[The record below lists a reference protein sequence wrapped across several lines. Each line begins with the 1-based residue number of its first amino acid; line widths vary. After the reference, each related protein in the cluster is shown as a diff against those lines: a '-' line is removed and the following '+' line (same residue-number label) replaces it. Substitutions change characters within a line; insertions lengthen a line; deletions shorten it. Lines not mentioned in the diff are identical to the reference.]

1 MFGRQ
6 VFEREGHGGCGGRR
20 FEGREE
26 FGGPEQW
33 AERRFAGIRGGGFEM
48 PGGFGP
54 GRHGGFGRGFGRGFG
69 EGRERMFDAG
79 EIRLVILRLLSNEPS
94 YGYQLIK
101 TMEARLGGGYTPSAG
116 VVYPTLTMLEEEG
129 LITAAETSG
138 KKVYS
143 VTEEGLKYLEANK
156 ERVGQLFERLEE
168 TGRGFKR
175 GRAPELMKAFMDLRG
190 AVMSKMWR
198 RGTRVRSRSRRSRKR
213 FTRLRK
219 RSTSCKAAF
228 GRHLLASSK
237 AFAVKLYCNR
247 EKRRC

>member
-1 MFGRQ
+1 
-6 VFEREGHGGCGGRR
+6 
-20 FEGREE
+20 
-26 FGGPEQW
+26 
-33 AERRFAGIRGGGFEM
+33 M

-54 GRHGGFGRGFGRGFG
+54 GRGDFAGRGFGRGFG
-69 EGRERMFDAG
+69 RVFGEGRERLFDAG
-79 EIRLVILRLLSNEPS
+79 EIRLVILRLLSSEPS

-101 TMEARLGGGYTPSAG
+101 TMEERLGGGYTPSAG

-129 LITAAETSG
+129 LIAATQTEG

-198 RGTRVRSRSRRSRKR
+198 RNATPEQIKR
-213 FTRLRK
+213 IAEAIH
-219 RSTSCKAAF
+219 KAAEEID
-228 GRHLLASSK
+228 
-237 AFAVKLYCNR
+237 KL
-247 EKRRC
+247 

>member
-1 MFGRQ
+1 MFGRE
-6 VFEREGHGGCGGRR
+6 VFEHAGRGGCGGRR

-26 FGGPEQW
+26 SCGSEGW

-48 PGGFGP
+48 LGGGFGP

-69 EGRERMFDAG
+69 EGRERLFDAG
-79 EIRLVILRLLSNEPS
+79 EIRLVILRLLSAEPS

-101 TMEARLGGGYTPSAG
+101 TMEERLGGGYSLSAG

-129 LITAAETSG
+129 LIAAAQTEG

-198 RGTRVRSRSRRSRKR
+198 RNATPEQIK
-213 FTRLRK
+213 K
-219 RSTSCKAAF
+219 IAEAIHKAAEEID
-228 GRHLLASSK
+228 RL
-237 AFAVKLYCNR
+237 
-247 EKRRC
+247 

>member
-1 MFGRQ
+1 MMFGRE
-6 VFEREGHGGCGGRR
+6 VFEHAGHGGCGGRR

-26 FGGPEQW
+26 SCGPEER
-33 AERRFAGIRGGGFEM
+33 AGRRFAWFRGGFEM
-48 PGGFGP
+48 PGGFG
-54 GRHGGFGRGFGRGFG
+54 GRHGGFGHGFGREFGRGFG

-79 EIRLVILRLLSNEPS
+79 EIRLVILRLLSAEPS

-129 LITAAETSG
+129 LIAATLTDG

-175 GRAPELMKAFMDLRG
+175 GRSPELMKAFMDLRG

-198 RGTRVRSRSRRSRKR
+198 RNATPEQIK
-213 FTRLRK
+213 K
-219 RSTSCKAAF
+219 IAEAIHKAAEEID
-228 GRHLLASSK
+228 
-237 AFAVKLYCNR
+237 KL
-247 EKRRC
+247 

>member
-1 MFGRQ
+1 MFGRE
-6 VFEREGHGGCGGRR
+6 VFEHAGRGGCGGQR

-26 FGGPEQW
+26 FSRAEEW
-33 AERRFAGIRGGGFEM
+33 AERRSAWIRGGGFEM
-48 PGGFGP
+48 PGGGF
-54 GRHGGFGRGFGRGFG
+54 GRHGGFGHGFGREFGRGFG
-69 EGRERMFDAG
+69 GGRERLFDAG
-79 EIRLVILRLLSNEPS
+79 EIRLVILRLLSGQPS

-101 TMEARLGGGYTPSAG
+101 TMEERLGGGYTPSAG

-129 LITAAETSG
+129 LIAATLTEG

-198 RGTRVRSRSRRSRKR
+198 RNATPEQIK
-213 FTRLRK
+213 K
-219 RSTSCKAAF
+219 IAEAIHKAAEEID
-228 GRHLLASSK
+228 
-237 AFAVKLYCNR
+237 KL
-247 EKRRC
+247 

>member
-6 VFEREGHGGCGGRR
+6 VFEREGHGECGGRR
-20 FEGREE
+20 FAGRGEFRGPRGSYEGGQE
-26 FGGPEQW
+26 W
-33 AERRFAGIRGGGFEM
+33 IRGESFEM

-54 GRHGGFGRGFGRGFG
+54 GRHGGFGHGFGQ
-69 EGRERMFDAG
+69 GRERLFDAG
-79 EIRLVILRLLSNEPS
+79 EIRLVILRLLSAEPS

-101 TMEARLGGGYTPSAG
+101 TMEERLGGGYTPSAG

-129 LITAAETSG
+129 LITAAQTEG

-168 TGRGFKR
+168 TGRGFRR

-198 RGTRVRSRSRRSRKR
+198 RNATPEQIK
-213 FTRLRK
+213 K
-219 RSTSCKAAF
+219 IAEAIHAAAKTIDE
-228 GRHLLASSK
+228 L
-237 AFAVKLYCNR
+237 
-247 EKRRC
+247 

>member
-1 MFGRQ
+1 
-6 VFEREGHGGCGGRR
+6 
-20 FEGREE
+20 
-26 FGGPEQW
+26 
-33 AERRFAGIRGGGFEM
+33 
-48 PGGFGP
+48 
-54 GRHGGFGRGFGRGFG
+54 
-69 EGRERMFDAG
+69 MFDAG
-79 EIRLVILRLLSNEPS
+79 EIRLVILRLLSAEPS

-129 LITAAETSG
+129 LIAAAQTEG

-175 GRAPELMKAFMDLRG
+175 GRSPELMKAFMDLRG

-198 RGTRVRSRSRRSRKR
+198 RNATPEQIK
-213 FTRLRK
+213 K
-219 RSTSCKAAF
+219 IAEAIHKAAEEID
-228 GRHLLASSK
+228 
-237 AFAVKLYCNR
+237 KL
-247 EKRRC
+247 

>member
-6 VFEREGHGGCGGRR
+6 FVREVLEHEGRGGCGARHHGRH

-26 FGGPEQW
+26 HHGPRGGYEGGY
-33 AERRFAGIRGGGFEM
+33 ESIRGGGFEGPGGGHGRGGHGFGG
-48 PGGFGP
+48 PGGFG
-54 GRHGGFGRGFGRGFG
+54 RDFGRGFGREFG
-69 EGRERMFDAG
+69 QGRERMFDAG
-79 EIRLVILRLLSNEPS
+79 EIRLVILRLLSGEPS

-129 LITAAETSG
+129 LIAASETSG

-168 TGRGFKR
+168 TGRGFRR
-175 GRAPELMKAFMDLRG
+175 GRSPELMKAFMDLRG
-190 AVMSKMWR
+190 AVTSKVWR
-198 RGTRVRSRSRRSRKR
+198 RNATPEQIKKVAEAIH
-213 FTRLRK
+213 
-219 RSTSCKAAF
+219 KAAEEID
-228 GRHLLASSK
+228 
-237 AFAVKLYCNR
+237 KL
-247 EKRRC
+247 

>member
-1 MFGRQ
+1 MFGRH
-6 VFEREGHGGCGGRR
+6 VFEPEGHGGCGGRR

-26 FGGPEQW
+26 FYGGEGRG
-33 AERRFAGIRGGGFEM
+33 ERGFAGIRGGGFEM

-54 GRHGGFGRGFGRGFG
+54 GRHGFGRGFGRGFG

-79 EIRLVILRLLSNEPS
+79 EIRLVILRLLQSEPS

-129 LITAAETSG
+129 LVTATETSG

-143 VTEEGLKYLEANK
+143 VIEEGLKYLDANK

-175 GRAPELMKAFMDLRG
+175 GRSPELMKAFMDLRG

-198 RGTRVRSRSRRSRKR
+198 RNATPDQIKKIAEAIHR
-213 FTRLRK
+213 
-219 RSTSCKAAF
+219 AAEEID
-228 GRHLLASSK
+228 
-237 AFAVKLYCNR
+237 KL
-247 EKRRC
+247 

>member
-6 VFEREGHGGCGGRR
+6 FGREVLEHEGRGGCGARH
-20 FEGREE
+20 RERH
-26 FGGPEQW
+26 GVGH
-33 AERRFAGIRGGGFEM
+33 FAGRQEFCEPRGGHESRYESIRGGGFEM
-48 PGGFGP
+48 PGG
-54 GRHGGFGRGFGRGFG
+54 GFGRGGH
-69 EGRERMFDAG
+69 GRERMFDAG
-79 EIRLVILRLLSNEPS
+79 EIRLVILRLLSSEPS

-129 LITAAETSG
+129 LIAATEASG

-168 TGRGFKR
+168 TGRGFRR

-190 AVMSKMWR
+190 AVTSKVWR
-198 RGTRVRSRSRRSRKR
+198 RNATPEQIKKVAEAIHAAA
-213 FTRLRK
+213 
-219 RSTSCKAAF
+219 KAIDE
-228 GRHLLASSK
+228 L
-237 AFAVKLYCNR
+237 
-247 EKRRC
+247 

>member
-1 MFGRQ
+1 MFGRE
-6 VFEREGHGGCGGRR
+6 VFEHAGRGGCGGQR

-26 FGGPEQW
+26 FSRAEEW
-33 AERRFAGIRGGGFEM
+33 AERRSAWIRGGGFEM
-48 PGGFGP
+48 PGG
-54 GRHGGFGRGFGRGFG
+54 GF
-69 EGRERMFDAG
+69 ERLFDAG
-79 EIRLVILRLLSNEPS
+79 EIRLVILRLLSGQPS

-101 TMEARLGGGYTPSAG
+101 TMEERLGGGYTPSAG

-129 LITAAETSG
+129 LIAATLTEG

-198 RGTRVRSRSRRSRKR
+198 RNATPEQIK
-213 FTRLRK
+213 K
-219 RSTSCKAAF
+219 IAEAIHKAAEEID
-228 GRHLLASSK
+228 
-237 AFAVKLYCNR
+237 KL
-247 EKRRC
+247 